1 MQKTYSKL
9 TFIWVYKPYYHG
21 TRLEKKFLCGR
32 LTWAFCKNR
41 EIKFRENMT
50 SCLLS
55 LCLQGKRAEE
65 KFMSRVS
72 LIYAQ
77 CCSVVH
83 KNCLSKKVHLIFSV
97 TSISFS
103 LYHFYKLNDFHP
115 CYGIF
120 GRTSIFNHNIGLES
134 VFHLW

>member
-1 MQKTYSKL
+1 
-9 TFIWVYKPYYHG
+9 
-21 TRLEKKFLCGR
+21 
-32 LTWAFCKNR
+32 
-41 EIKFRENMT
+41 MT

-55 LCLQGKRAEE
+55 LCLQGKRTEE

-97 TSISFS
+97 TSIRNP
-103 LYHFYKLNDFHP
+103 LYHLYNLNDFHP

-120 GRTSIFNHNIGLES
+120 GRTSIFSAGQGTLGNMTHYKFSVSCTKNSKLTPSVES
-134 VFHLW
+134 FCSRKNNENYTFTGMPRKEREKN